1 MICYKKRTGYL
12 TAIAMTCVL
21 GVAGAGYKTYS
32 VIAEDSSNIV
42 KVKNSGVLGDVNG
55 DGTLNLQDAS
65 LVLKTA
71 LGYTKTSIT
80 FLDNQ
85 PIFMR

>member
-1 MICYKKRTGYL
+1 
-12 TAIAMTCVL
+12 MTCVL

-55 DGTLNLQDAS
+55 DGTLNLQAQ
-65 LVLKTA
+65 A
-71 LGYTKTSIT
+71 LY
-80 FLDNQ
+80 
-85 PIFMR
+85 

>member
-1 MICYKKRTGYL
+1 MKKRSGYL
-12 TAIAMTCVL
+12 TAIAMTYVL
-21 GVAGAGYKTYS
+21 GVAGACYKTYS

-42 KVKNSGVLGDVNG
+42 KVKNSGVLGDVN
-55 DGTLNLQDAS
+55 TLNLQDAS

>member
-1 MICYKKRTGYL
+1 MKKRSGYL

-21 GVAGAGYKTYS
+21 GVAGACYKTYS

-42 KVKNSGVLGDVNG
+42 KVKNSSVLGDVN
-55 DGTLNLQDAS
+55 TLNLQDAS

>member
-1 MICYKKRTGYL
+1 
-12 TAIAMTCVL
+12 MTCVL

-42 KVKNSGVLGDVNG
+42 KVKNSGVLGDVN
-55 DGTLNLQDAS
+55 TLNLQDAS

>member
-1 MICYKKRTGYL
+1 
-12 TAIAMTCVL
+12 MTCVL
-21 GVAGAGYKTYS
+21 GVARAGYKTYS

>member
-1 MICYKKRTGYL
+1 MKKRSGYL

-21 GVAGAGYKTYS
+21 GVAGACYKTYS

-42 KVKNSGVLGDVNG
+42 KVKNSGVLGDVN
-55 DGTLNLQDAS
+55 TLNLQDAS

>member
-1 MICYKKRTGYL
+1 
-12 TAIAMTCVL
+12 MTCVL

-42 KVKNSGVLGDVNG
+42 KVKNSGVLGDVN
-55 DGTLNLQDAS
+55 TLNLQDAS
-65 LVLKTA
+65 LVLKSA